1 MRKVLILL
9 LGCVML
15 FSLAACTGFQGEGI
29 SSPSGDGISGIV
41 GEGLRDPVNRAGG
54 GARASGTSGEE
65 ARVLSGTYKLASD
78 PDLTITFNGNR
89 ITIGDFGDFFTGTY
103 RLSGNI
109 MEITFSV
116 SFLGETVTE
125 TEEVEFYW
133 VGSDSFMMDGE
144 LFIK

>member
-41 GEGLRDPVNRAGG
+41 GDGLRDPANRAGG
-54 GARASGTSGEE
+54 GARTPGISVEE
-65 ARVLSGTYKLASD
+65 TRVLSGTYKLASD
-78 PDLTITFNGNR
+78 PDYVIAFRGNR
-89 ITIGDFGDFFTGTY
+89 ISFVYMGENTDDYFTVTYTIDGNYIVLTTTLFG
-103 RLSGNI
+103 
-109 MEITFSV
+109 E
-116 SFLGETVTE
+116 TE
-125 TEEVEFYW
+125 TERVEFYW